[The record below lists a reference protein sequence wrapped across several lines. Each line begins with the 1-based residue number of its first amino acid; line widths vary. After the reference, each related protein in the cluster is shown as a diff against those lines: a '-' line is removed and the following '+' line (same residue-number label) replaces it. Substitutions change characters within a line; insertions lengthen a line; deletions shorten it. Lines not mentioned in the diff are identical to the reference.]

1 MSGPAEGRWRRSASI
16 ALVASSV
23 LVLVAVRWASGRAER
38 ALAQR
43 VAAATAGYLA
53 LVARAAR
60 GSADYDLP
68 RLLIEARAL
77 DGLPGFAAQLEVYHG
92 TAPLVHATGRPLSPT
107 QFDRLR
113 RHAAPRSAGSATLVP
128 LFDRDRWDVVGAVAV
143 WPAGAAWLSWRSA
156 LAVLP
161 SLVAGAL
168 AAATLGGAPGR
179 SRRAVTWFAA
189 GATVFGLAAY
199 ADIRAAARDATDRW
213 LADTRLLMQEAVVRV
228 PELRFSLSALAPIA
242 RGTEL
247 LPGDSAASAPWR
259 RIVAGTPRAAVAVR
273 LAPGRWAELR
283 AAPDAG
289 EGWLAGW
296 LALTL
301 GLALLGPLAVALAA
315 WGERAAARPQRLR
328 ETVAA
333 WGLLAPSALH
343 LGVFSFV
350 PMLFVLYLSVHRWT
364 LVDPARPFVG
374 LANFE
379 RVFTDPVVWVS
390 LRNTVLY
397 VLYVPVSMVLSLGAA
412 VALHRQTWAV
422 RLARTV
428 FFLPY
433 VCSVVAIALVWQWLY
448 QPDFGVINYL
458 LSAIGLRPLDWLG
471 GPRTALVAMMIVS
484 VWAQL
489 GYQMTV
495 FLAGLQGVPQA
506 YLDAARV
513 DGASAW
519 QRFRRITLPLL
530 RPVTLFVLVTGV
542 IGAFQAFTYMYVL
555 TDGGPLNATD
565 VIAYRIYQTAWE
577 FLQFGYAS
585 ALSLL
590 LFVVLFGVT
599 RAQFALLAGR
609 EHRA

>member
-1 MSGPAEGRWRRSASI
+1 VSGPAEGRWRRSASI

-113 RHAAPRSAGSATLVP
+113 RHAAPRSAGSATLAP

>member
-1 MSGPAEGRWRRSASI
+1 MSGPAEGRWRSSAGI

-92 TAPLVHATGRPLSPT
+92 TAPLVHATARPLSPT

-113 RHAAPRSAGSATLVP
+113 RHAAPRSAGSATLAP

-283 AAPDAG
+283 AAPGAG

-609 EHRA
+609 EHCA

>member
-1 MSGPAEGRWRRSASI
+1 VSGPAEGRWRRSAGI

-92 TAPLVHATGRPLSPT
+92 TAPLVHATARPLSPT

-113 RHAAPRSAGSATLVP
+113 RHAAPRSAGSATLAP

-471 GPRTALVAMMIVS
+471 SPRTALVAMMIVS

-609 EHRA
+609 EHCA

>member
-1 MSGPAEGRWRRSASI
+1 MSGPAEGRWRSSAGI
-16 ALVASSV
+16 ALLASSV

-92 TAPLVHATGRPLSPT
+92 TAPLVHATARPLSPT

-113 RHAAPRSAGSATLVP
+113 RHAAPRSAGSATLAP

-161 SLVAGAL
+161 SLLAGAL

-283 AAPDAG
+283 AAPGAG

-609 EHRA
+609 EHCA

>member
-1 MSGPAEGRWRRSASI
+1 VSAATGGRWRSGAGI
-16 ALVASSV
+16 AVVASSV
-23 LVLVAVRWASGRAER
+23 LVLVAVRWASDRAEH
-38 ALAQR
+38 ALARR
-43 VAAATAGYLA
+43 VAGATARYLA
-53 LVARAAR
+53 LVAPPSR

-68 RLLIEARAL
+68 RLLIETRAL

-92 TAPLVHATGRPLSPT
+92 TAPLLHATARPLSPT

-113 RHAAPRSAGSATLVP
+113 RHATARSDGAATLAP
-128 LFDRDRWDVVGAVAV
+128 LFDRDGWDVVGAVAA

-161 SLVAGAL
+161 SLAAGAL

-179 SRRAVTWFAA
+179 SRRAIRWFAA
-189 GATVFGLAAY
+189 AATVFGLAAY
-199 ADIRAAARDATDRW
+199 GDIRAVTQDATDRW
-213 LADTRLLMQEAVVRV
+213 LGDTRLLMQEAVVRL
-228 PELRFSLSALAPIA
+228 PELRFSLAALAPIA

-247 LPGDSAASAPWR
+247 LPADSAASAPWR
-259 RIVAGTPRAAVAVR
+259 GMVAGTARAAVTVR
-273 LAPGRWAELR
+273 LGPGRWAELR
-283 AAPDAG
+283 TAPGEG
-289 EGWLAGW
+289 EGWMAGW
-296 LALTL
+296 LAVAV
-301 GLALLGPLAVALAA
+301 GLALLGPCAVALAA
-315 WGERAAARPQRLR
+315 WGERGAARPQRQR

-333 WGLLAPSALH
+333 WGFLAPSALH
-343 LGVFSFV
+343 LGVFSFA

-374 LANFE
+374 LANLG
-379 RVFTDPVVWVS
+379 RMVHDPLVWVS

-397 VLYVPVSMVLSLGAA
+397 ALYVPVSMILSLGAA
-412 VALHRQTWAV
+412 LALNRQSWAV
-422 RLARTV
+422 RVARMI

-433 VCSVVAIALVWQWLY
+433 ISSVVAIALVWQWMY
-448 QPDFGVINYL
+448 QPDIGVINHL
-458 LSAIGLRPLDWLG
+458 VSALGLRPVDWLG
-471 GPRTALVAMMIVS
+471 SPRTALVAVMIVS
-484 VWAQL
+484 VWVQL

-495 FLAGLQGVPQA
+495 FLAGLQGVPPA

-542 IGAFQAFTYMYVL
+542 IGSFQVFTYIYLL
-555 TDGGPLNATD
+555 TDGGPLHATD
-565 VIAYRIYQTAWE
+565 VIAYRIYQTGWE

-599 RAQFALLAGR
+599 RAQPMLLGK
-609 EHRA
+609 RADYA

>member
-1 MSGPAEGRWRRSASI
+1 VSGPAEGRWRRSAGI

>member
-1 MSGPAEGRWRRSASI
+1 
-16 ALVASSV
+16 
-23 LVLVAVRWASGRAER
+23 
-38 ALAQR
+38 LAQR
-43 VAAATAGYLA
+43 VAAVTAGYLA

-92 TAPLVHATGRPLSPT
+92 TAPLVHATARPLSPT

-113 RHAAPRSAGSATLVP
+113 RHAAPRSAGSATLAP

-213 LADTRLLMQEAVVRV
+213 LADTRLLVQEAVVRV

-259 RIVAGTPRAAVAVR
+259 RMVAGTPRAAVAVR

-283 AAPDAG
+283 VAPDAG

-333 WGLLAPSALH
+333 WGFLAPSALH

-471 GPRTALVAMMIVS
+471 SPRTALVAMMIVS

-599 RAQFALLAGR
+599 RAQFALLA
-609 EHRA
+609 

>member
-1 MSGPAEGRWRRSASI
+1 MSGPAEGRWRRSAGI

>member
-1 MSGPAEGRWRRSASI
+1 MSGPAEGRWRSSAGI

-92 TAPLVHATGRPLSPT
+92 TAPLVHATARPLSPT

-113 RHAAPRSAGSATLVP
+113 RHAAPRSAGSATLAP

-168 AAATLGGAPGR
+168 AAATLSGAPGR

-283 AAPDAG
+283 AAPGAG

-609 EHRA
+609 EHCA

>member
-1 MSGPAEGRWRRSASI
+1 MSGPAEGRWRRSAGI

-590 LFVVLFGVT
+590 LFAVLFGVT

>member
-1 MSGPAEGRWRRSASI
+1 MSGPAEGRWRRSAGI

-113 RHAAPRSAGSATLVP
+113 RHAAPRLAGSATLVP

>member
-1 MSGPAEGRWRRSASI
+1 
-16 ALVASSV
+16 
-23 LVLVAVRWASGRAER
+23 
-38 ALAQR
+38 
-43 VAAATAGYLA
+43 
-53 LVARAAR
+53 
-60 GSADYDLP
+60 
-68 RLLIEARAL
+68 
-77 DGLPGFAAQLEVYHG
+77 
-92 TAPLVHATGRPLSPT
+92 
-107 QFDRLR
+107 
-113 RHAAPRSAGSATLVP
+113 
-128 LFDRDRWDVVGAVAV
+128 
-143 WPAGAAWLSWRSA
+143 
-156 LAVLP
+156 
-161 SLVAGAL
+161 
-168 AAATLGGAPGR
+168 
-179 SRRAVTWFAA
+179 
-189 GATVFGLAAY
+189 
-199 ADIRAAARDATDRW
+199 
-213 LADTRLLMQEAVVRV
+213 MQEAVVRV

-259 RIVAGTPRAAVAVR
+259 RIVAGTPRAAVTVR
-273 LAPGRWAELR
+273 LAPGSWAELR
-283 AAPDAG
+283 TAPGEG
-289 EGWLAGW
+289 EGWMAGW
-296 LALTL
+296 VAVAVC
-301 GLALLGPLAVALAA
+301 LALLGPCAVALAA
-315 WGERAAARPQRLR
+315 WGERGAARPQRQR

-333 WGLLAPSALH
+333 WGFLAPSALH
-343 LGVFSFV
+343 LGVFSFA

-471 GPRTALVAMMIVS
+471 SPRTALVAMMIVS

-565 VIAYRIYQTAWE
+565 VIVYRIYQTAWE
-577 FLQFGYAS
+577 FLQLGYAS

>member
-1 MSGPAEGRWRRSASI
+1 MSGPAEGRWRRSAGI

-113 RHAAPRSAGSATLVP
+113 RHAAPRSAGSATLAP

-315 WGERAAARPQRLR
+315 WGERTAARPQRLR

-428 FFLPY
+428 CFLPY

-471 GPRTALVAMMIVS
+471 SPRTALVAMMIVS

-565 VIAYRIYQTAWE
+565 VIAYRIYQTGWE

-609 EHRA
+609 EHCA

>member
-1 MSGPAEGRWRRSASI
+1 MSGPAEGRWRSSAGI

-92 TAPLVHATGRPLSPT
+92 TAPLVHATARPLSPT

-113 RHAAPRSAGSATLVP
+113 RHAAPRSAGSATLAP
-128 LFDRDRWDVVGAVAV
+128 LFDRDGWDVVGAVAV

-333 WGLLAPSALH
+333 WGFLAPSALH

-471 GPRTALVAMMIVS
+471 SPRTALVAMMIVS

-530 RPVTLFVLVTGV
+530 RPVTLFVLVTGL
-542 IGAFQAFTYMYVL
+542 ISAFQAFTYMYVL

-590 LFVVLFGVT
+590 LFLVLFGVT
-599 RAQFALLAGR
+599 RAQFALLARR
-609 EHRA
+609 EDCA